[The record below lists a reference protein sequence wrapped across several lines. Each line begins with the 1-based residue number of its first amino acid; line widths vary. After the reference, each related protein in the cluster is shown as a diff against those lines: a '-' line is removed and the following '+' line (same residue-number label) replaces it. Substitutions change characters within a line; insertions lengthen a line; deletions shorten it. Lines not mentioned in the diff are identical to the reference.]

1 MQTELI
7 SNSNKN
13 ILTNLG
19 VELCISQSIVKKVNC
34 GLKLNWKTILQFIF
48 SLFYIYSNFC
58 KLRTKIPFLNKYFIF
73 KIKMLQK
80 FNLEINAD
88 QLSPLEPPRMSK
100 LLKDTIIKILIL
112 GFFNLLTFINKNEKI
127 PYPIRPKT
135 LCPIWYQ
142 RIFVVFDV
150 SFIVLKKNCRIK
162 TPIGI

>member
-1 MQTELI
+1 MHKSINCEKSKLRTE
-7 SNSNKN
+7 
-13 ILTNLG
+13 
-19 VELCISQSIVKKVNC
+19 VELKNK
-34 GLKLNWKTILQFIF
+34 QFYNSF
-48 SLFYIYSNFC
+48 SVFFTFIATSANFEHDSA
-58 KLRTKIPFLNKYFIF
+58 LVTKIPFLNKYFIF

-135 LCPIWYQ
+135 LCPI
-142 RIFVVFDV
+142 
-150 SFIVLKKNCRIK
+150 
-162 TPIGI
+162 